1 MKNIISACRECKVK
15 RLIYNSTADVVL
27 DTSHDIHN
35 GNETLLYATKVCL
48 LKILPYFDFLRDCT
62 FIPLPKLMIKCNVLF
77 RKKRNAAHHLM
88 LITFLKY
95 KSKIGFFS
103 IYVLST

>member
-1 MKNIISACRECKVK
+1 MKNIINACRECKVK

-27 DTSHDIHN
+27 DSSHDIHN

-48 LKILPYFDFLRDCT
+48 LIILPYFERYT

-77 RKKRNAAHHLM
+77 RKKRNAAHH
-88 LITFLKY
+88 
-95 KSKIGFFS
+95 
-103 IYVLST
+103 